1 MLTLLVFSVIR
12 VRKWKCVKETLAIV
26 SFVYLLN
33 FIKGYLKMNT
43 NVHHVQENFYISL
56 QDCINKEE
64 KTKKHALSTGDV
76 KLRGRRKKAQDVE
89 HCL

>member
-1 MLTLLVFSVIR
+1 MSEAFLTVFVGGVVLLTLLVFSVIR

-43 NVHHVQENFYISL
+43 NVHHVQENFLY
-56 QDCINKEE
+56 
-64 KTKKHALSTGDV
+64 
-76 KLRGRRKKAQDVE
+76 
-89 HCL
+89 HCRIV